1 MTSSDTNSKAMFISS
16 VTLHASD
23 KAADSAKYFTIAQM
37 WEETYGGAES
47 HPTILVIR
55 SCEV

>member
-1 MTSSDTNSKAMFISS
+1 MTSSDTNSKAMFIRS

-37 WEETYGGAES
+37 
-47 HPTILVIR
+47 
-55 SCEV
+55 